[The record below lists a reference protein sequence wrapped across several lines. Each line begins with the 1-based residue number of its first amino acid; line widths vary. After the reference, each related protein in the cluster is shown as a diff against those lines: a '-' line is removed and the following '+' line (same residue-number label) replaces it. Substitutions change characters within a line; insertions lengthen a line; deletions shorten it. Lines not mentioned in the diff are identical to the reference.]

1 MGNPDFAVVS
11 LRPGSKPAPEG
22 VQANVTAPEW
32 LTERG
37 RTAWDRLAPRN
48 VVTESD
54 ADEFAAFCESIAE
67 YQEATEL
74 LAETGLVILDPMS
87 GAPVPNPITSVR
99 DRADRKIAFWAN
111 RFRG

>member
-1 MGNPDFAVVS
+1 MGTPDFAVVS
-11 LRPGSKPAPEG
+11 LRPKSNPATEIAS
-22 VQANVTAPEW
+22 VSVDAPEW

-37 RTAWDRLAPRN
+37 RTAWDRLAPLN
-48 VVTESD
+48 VVTGSD
-54 ADEFAAFCESIAE
+54 VDEFAAFCESIAE